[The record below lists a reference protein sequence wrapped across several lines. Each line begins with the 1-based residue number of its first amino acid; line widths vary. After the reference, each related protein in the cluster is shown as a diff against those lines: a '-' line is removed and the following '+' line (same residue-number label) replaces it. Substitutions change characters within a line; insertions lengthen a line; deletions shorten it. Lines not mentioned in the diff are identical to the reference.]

1 MTCQKPR
8 KERHV
13 GRFWVTLSIAC
24 LGTNLLAATAFAQA
38 DVVVESSGA
47 AEVPMQPGGQPGP
60 QVVGPGGPMPGGQ
73 PPMGKPG
80 ENKPGD
86 NPSAGKPDGE
96 KKPEDAPKGPIKR
109 KDEPTEPANP
119 EELKVRPDAQGK
131 VRFNF
136 RGQAWP
142 DVLDWLADISSTS
155 LDWQELPSD
164 YLNLT
169 TQRAYSVDEVRDLL
183 NERLMTRGYTILKQ
197 QEGMVVAKLEGL
209 NPARIPRVHAEDLRY
224 CDDHEFVKVSF
235 PLSWL
240 IAEDAVEEL
249 KPMLSKHGTMSALST
264 SNRLEV
270 MDVVTNLRQMQHVLQ
285 EEQSAE
291 VRSSKVH
298 EFFLRHTRAEDVM
311 TQLESLLGLQKAGG
325 GGGGMMNPQMMQQ
338 MQQMQQQMMQ
348 QMQQA
353 QQQAQQQGGN
363 KGGRRPSGNNDIH
376 LVINAR
382 QNSIIA
388 NAPPDKLVVIAEAVK
403 MFDVPPQPGATIGAN
418 FQRVQVF
425 RLAQLDPKALQS
437 MLLQAGNLDPS
448 TQLVADDKNKALI
461 AYATPADKITI
472 EALINKLD
480 GSGRQ
485 FKVIRLRRLQA
496 DYVAGSIRFMM
507 GEEEEEDDS
516 NSRRGYYYYGFS
528 PQQQDSKSKD
538 KFRVDADVIN
548 NRLLLWANDIELE
561 SIENLLVQLGEI
573 PAGGDSQRGRLRTLE
588 LGSSDD
594 ATKLLLRLQEVWP
607 QISPAPLKIEVPEKE
622 QEAEKK
628 PDEQDQEVEKTP
640 QRSPDDAVTAR
651 PRITVPVHLAAVM
664 SDESSRESAAV
675 PTTANQDPA
684 DVELENLSQEELK
697 QRYFPSPQEKSG
709 NQSPADQPVVI
720 RVDENGRLTLSSE
733 NPAVLDLIEDVLNEI
748 TPPAKDWEVFELKY
762 ASAYWISLNLED
774 FFTEEEEEEDTGRSP
789 WFWDFSQ
796 EEKKEDPLR
805 LSQRKKLKFLADSDT
820 NTIVVQNASTEQLA
834 TIRDLIK
841 LYDKPEPVSEERTRL
856 NSTYAV
862 RYSRA
867 SAIAESVKEV
877 FRDLLSSNDKSLQ
890 QPQQGGGDREKTPE
904 RYASDI
910 LSRSGSSFKG
920 KLSIGVDDISN
931 TLLISAEG
939 EPLMKLVMDM
949 VKRIDESAK
958 QASTVRVVN
967 LRTGI
972 GGDKIREL
980 LNQLLEKKDPNQ
992 QQQNQNPNGQ
1002 PNGNQPQN
1010 PNGFRGQRGNWQ
1022 NGNQPQAVEAEN

>member
-1 MTCQKPR
+1 MTSPNLSTECR
-8 KERHV
+8 A
-13 GRFWVTLSIAC
+13 GRILAYFLVSSTLM
-24 LGTNLLAATAFAQA
+24 LLLADNSFAQQEI
-38 DVVVESSGA
+38 VVESSSGPA
-47 AEVPMQPGGQPGP
+47 QVHMRPGRTGGP
-60 QVVGPGGPMPGGQ
+60 QAIQPGGPMPDGKS
-73 PPMGKPG
+73 PMGNPGETKPDEKPG
-80 ENKPGD
+80 E
-86 NPSAGKPDGE
+86 GKPDGD
-96 KKPEDAPKGPIKR
+96 KKTEDAPKGPIQR
-109 KDEPTEPANP
+109 KDEPADPADP
-119 EELKVRPDAQGK
+119 EELKVRPDEQGK
-131 VRFNF
+131 VSFNF

-142 DVLDWLADISSTS
+142 DVLDWLADISNTS

-169 TQRAYSVDEVRDLL
+169 TQRAYTVDEVRDLL
-183 NERLMTRGYTILKQ
+183 NERLMTRGYTILQQ

-209 NPARIPRVHAEDLRY
+209 NPARVPRVHAEDLRY

-249 KPMLSKHGTMSALST
+249 KPMLSKHGTMSALAT

-285 EEQSAE
+285 EEQSSE
-291 VRSSKVH
+291 VRSAKVH
-298 EFFLRHTRAEDVM
+298 EFFLRYTRAEDVM
-311 TQLESLLGLQKAGG
+311 NQLESLLGMQKAG

-353 QQQAQQQGGN
+353 QQQGGN
-363 KGGRRPSGNNDIH
+363 KSRRRPSGNDDIH
-376 LVINAR
+376 LVINSR

-403 MFDVPPQPGATIGAN
+403 MFDVPPQPGATIGSN

-425 RLAQLDPKALQS
+425 RLAQLDPKALQA

-472 EALINKLD
+472 EALISKLD

-507 GEEEEEDDS
+507 GEGEEEEE
-516 NSRRGYYYYGFS
+516 NNNRRGGYYSYYGFGQ
-528 PQQQDSKSKD
+528 QQQDTKSKD

-561 SIENLLVQLGEI
+561 SIENLLIQLGEI

-588 LGSSDD
+588 IGSSED
-594 ATKLLLRLQEVWP
+594 ADKLLKKLKEVWP
-607 QISPAPLKIEVPEKE
+607 QVSPAPLEIDL
-622 QEAEKK
+622 
-628 PDEQDQEVEKTP
+628 PDPKREEPPSEQDQEVESKP
-640 QRSPDDAVTAR
+640 QRPKDDSVTR
-651 PRITVPVHLAAVM
+651 RRRIAVPVHLASVM
-664 SDESSRESAAV
+664 AEDNSAGETPTAARQTDTLESD
-675 PTTANQDPA
+675 
-684 DVELENLSQEELK
+684 LENLSQQELK
-697 QRYFPSPQEKSG
+697 QRYFPEAKQPSSDKPKQ
-709 NQSPADQPVVI
+709 DQPVVI
-720 RVDENGRLTLSSE
+720 QVDQNGRLTLSSE
-733 NPAVLDLIEDVLNEI
+733 NPALLDLVEDVLNEI

-762 ASAYWISLNLED
+762 APAYWVSLNLED
-774 FFTEEEEEEDTGRSP
+774 FFTEEDEEEDTGRSP
-789 WFWDFSQ
+789 WFWDYGR

-820 NTIVVQNASTEQLA
+820 NTIVVQNATSEQLA

-841 LYDKPEPVSEERTRL
+841 LYDKPEPVAEEKTRL

-867 SAIAESVKEV
+867 TAIAESVKEV

-890 QPQQGGGDREKTPE
+890 QPAQGGGDREKTPE
-904 RYASDI
+904 RYSSDL
-910 LSRSGSSFKG
+910 LSRSGSAFKG
-920 KLSIGVDDISN
+920 KLSIGVDSISN

-939 EPLMKLVMDM
+939 EPLMNLVMDM

-980 LNQLLEKKDPNQ
+980 LNQLLEKNDPNQ
-992 QQQNQNPNGQ
+992 QQQPNQNPNGQ

-1010 PNGFRGQRGNWQ
+1010 PNGPRGPRGGWQ
-1022 NGNQPQAVEAEN
+1022 NGNQPQAIQIEN

>member
-1 MTCQKPR
+1 MIFNLPPQKSLP
-8 KERHV
+8 
-13 GRFWVTLSIAC
+13 GQFWITFTAAMLLPLS
-24 LGTNLLAATAFAQA
+24 LVSDSFAQT
-38 DVVVESSGA
+38 DVVVESTGP
-47 AEVPMQPGGQPGP
+47 AEIQAGPGGRPGP
-60 QVVGPGGPMPGGQ
+60 QMVGPGGPMPSGQ
-73 PPMGKPG
+73 PPMGQTPG
-80 ENKPGD
+80 ENKPGET
-86 NPSAGKPDGE
+86 PETGKPDGE
-96 KKPEDAPKGPIKR
+96 KKPEDTPKGPIKR
-109 KDEPTEPANP
+109 KDEPTEPADP
-119 EELKVRPDAQGK
+119 EELQVRPDAQGK

-142 DVLDWLADISSTS
+142 NVLDWLADISGTS

-169 TQRAYSVDEVRDLL
+169 TQRAYTVDEVRDLL

-209 NPARIPRVHAEDLRY
+209 NPARVPRVHAEDLRY

-270 MDVVTNLRQMQHVLQ
+270 LDVVTNLRQMQHVLQ

-311 TQLESLLGLQKAGG
+311 NQLESLLGMQKAGG

-353 QQQAQQQGGN
+353 QQQGGN
-363 KGGRRPSGNNDIH
+363 KARRRPSGNNDIH

-403 MFDVPPQPGATIGAN
+403 MFDVPPQPGATIGSN

-516 NSRRGYYYYGFS
+516 NNRRDYFYYGFS
-528 PQQQDSKSKD
+528 PQQQNKKSKD

-594 ATKLLLRLQEVWP
+594 ATKLLQKLKEVWP
-607 QISPAPLKIEVPEKE
+607 QVSPAPLKIEVPAKE
-622 QEAEKK
+622 EEAEKK
-628 PDEQDQEVEKTP
+628 PAEQDREVEKTP
-640 QRSPDDAVTAR
+640 KRSQDDAVTAH
-651 PRITVPVHLAAVM
+651 PRIRVPIHLAAVM
-664 SDESSRESAAV
+664 SGDFPQENAAT
-675 PTTANQDPA
+675 PTANQASGED
-684 DVELENLSQEELK
+684 DLEDLSQEELK
-697 QRYFPSPQEKSG
+697 QRYFPSPQEKPG
-709 NQSPADQPVVI
+709 NQSLPNQPVVI

-748 TPPAKDWEVFELKY
+748 TPPAKDWAVFELQY
-762 ASAYWISLNLED
+762 ASAYWVSLNLED
-774 FFTEEEEEEDTGRSP
+774 FFTEEEEEKDTGRSP
-789 WFWDFSQ
+789 WFWDFAQ
-796 EEKKEDPLR
+796 EEKKEDPLS

-904 RYASDI
+904 RYASDL
-910 LSRSGSSFKG
+910 LSRSGSAFKG

-939 EPLMKLVMDM
+939 EPLMNLVMDM

-967 LRTGI
+967 LRTGV
-972 GGDKIREL
+972 GGDKLREL

-992 QQQNQNPNGQ
+992 QQHNQNPNGQ

-1010 PNGFRGQRGNWQ
+1010 PNGFRGQRGNWP
-1022 NGNQPQAVEAEN
+1022 NGNQPQAIEVEN

>member
-1 MTCQKPR
+1 ML
-8 KERHV
+8 
-13 GRFWVTLSIAC
+13 FAIASI
-24 LGTNLLAATAFAQA
+24 LAVSLTSTAFGQANSDPFGGTVEAQA
-38 DVVVESSGA
+38 SPGGPRRGPRPRPDG
-47 AEVPMQPGGQPGP
+47 PQPGGQPP
-60 QVVGPGGPMPGGQ
+60 Q
-73 PPMGKPG
+73 GKPAEG
-80 ENKPGD
+80 KSAETPD
-86 NPSAGKPDGE
+86 AGKPEGE
-96 KKPEDAPKGPIKR
+96 KKPDEAPQGPIKR
-109 KDEPTEPANP
+109 KDEPDKPADP
-119 EELKVRPDAQGK
+119 EELKVRPDDQGK

-142 DVLDWLADISSTS
+142 DVLDWLADISNTS

-183 NERLMTRGYTILKQ
+183 NERLMTRGYTILQQ

-209 NPARIPRVHAEDLRY
+209 NPARVPRVHSEDLRH
-224 CDDHEFVKVSF
+224 CDEHEFVKVSF

-249 KPMLSKHGTMSALST
+249 KPMLSKYGSMSALAT

-270 MDVVTNLRQMQHVLQ
+270 MDVATNLRQMQHMLQ

-291 VRSSKVH
+291 VRSAKVH
-298 EFFLRHTRAEDVM
+298 EFFLRYTRAEDVM
-311 TQLESLLGLQKAGG
+311 NQLQSLLGMQKASGG
-325 GGGGMMNPQMMQQ
+325 GGGAMNPQMMQQ

-353 QQQAQQQGGN
+353 QQQGGN
-363 KGGRRPSGNNDIH
+363 KAKRSSSGNNDIR
-376 LVINAR
+376 LVINSR

-388 NAPPDKLVVIAEAVK
+388 NAPPDKLVIIAEAVK

-425 RLAQLDPKALQS
+425 RLAQLDPKALQA

-448 TQLVADDKNKALI
+448 TQLVADEKNKALI

-485 FKVIRLRRLQA
+485 FKVLRLRRLQA

-507 GEEEEEDDS
+507 GEGEEEDDS
-516 NSRRGYYYYGFS
+516 NSRRGYYSYYGYG
-528 PQQQDSKSKD
+528 QQQQENKSKD
-538 KFRVDADVIN
+538 KFRVDADVVN

-573 PAGGDSQRGRLRTLE
+573 PANGDPQGGRLRTLE

-594 ATKLLLRLQEVWP
+594 AEKILKKLKEVWP
-607 QISPAPLKIEVPEKE
+607 QVSPAPLEIEAPQIKAECPEKPAS
-622 QEAEKK
+622 EANEAKK
-628 PDEQDQEVEKTP
+628 TDQPTK
-640 QRSPDDAVTAR
+640 DDTASHR
-651 PRITVPVHLAAVM
+651 PRIRVPVHLAAVM
-664 SDESSRESAAV
+664 SDSL
-675 PTTANQDPA
+675 PPANDETVAQAPQQAPDKE
-684 DVELENLSQEELK
+684 ELDELSQEELK
-697 QRYFPSPQEKSG
+697 QRYFPDTSEKPDSQQAS
-709 NQSPADQPVVI
+709 NQPVVI
-720 RVDENGRLTLSSE
+720 QVDANGRLTLSSK
-733 NPAVLDLIEDVLNEI
+733 NPAMLDLLEEVLAEI
-748 TPPAKDWEVFELKY
+748 TPPPKDWEVFELKY
-762 ASAYWISLNLED
+762 ANAYWVSLNLED
-774 FFTEEEEEEDTGRSP
+774 FFDEEEEEDSGMPR
-789 WFWDFSQ
+789 WFYSFGQD
-796 EEKKEDPLR
+796 EKKEDPLR
-805 LSQRKKLKFLADSDT
+805 LSQRKKLKFLADTDT
-820 NTIVVQNASTEQLA
+820 NTIVVQNASAEQLA
-834 TIRDLIK
+834 TVRDLVK
-841 LYDKPEPVSEERTRL
+841 LYDKPEPVTEERTRL

-867 SAIAESVKEV
+867 TAIAESVKEV

-890 QPQQGGGDREKTPE
+890 QQQQGGGDREKTPE
-904 RYASDI
+904 RYASDYI
-910 LSRSGSSFKG
+910 SQTGSGFNG

-939 EPLMKLVMDM
+939 EPLMNLVMDM
-949 VKRIDESAK
+949 IKRIDESAK

-967 LRTGI
+967 LRTGV

-980 LNQLLEKKDPNQ
+980 LNQLLEKQNPNQ
-992 QQQNQNPNGQ
+992 QQPNQNPNGQ

-1010 PNGFRGQRGNWQ
+1010 QNRQRGPRGGWQ
-1022 NGNQPQAVEAEN
+1022 NSGQPQAIEVDN